1 MKKQAKG
8 FVLMLAIFLIISLAA
23 IGVYLL
29 TIATGQL
36 EAGIQ
41 DEQAARA
48 YQAARAGVEW
58 GAYQVLRNPA
68 FAAACAGAPQT
79 ENRPL
84 LNGLD
89 GFHAIIS
96 CQLVGNESE
105 SGQPVRVFRLVS
117 KGCNQAGCPAPS
129 AATHVERELQ
139 LTLAN

>member
-1 MKKQAKG
+1 MRKARG
-8 FVLMLAIFLIISLAA
+8 FVLMLAIFLIISLAT

-48 YQAARAGVEW
+48 YQAARAGMEW

-68 FAAACAGAPQT
+68 YAAACAAANQT

-84 LNGLD
+84 INGLS
-89 GFHAIIS
+89 GFQAIVT

-105 SGQPVRVFRLVS
+105 AGQPIRVFRLIS

-139 LTLAN
+139 LTLSN